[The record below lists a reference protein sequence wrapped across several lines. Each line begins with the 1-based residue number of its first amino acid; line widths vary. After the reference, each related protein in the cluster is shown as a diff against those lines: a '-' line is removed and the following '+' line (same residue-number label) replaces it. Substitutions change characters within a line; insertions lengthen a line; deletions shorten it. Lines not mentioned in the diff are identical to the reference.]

1 MTRPVCGPF
10 THFGCEEGPH
20 KSVEFTLLRTGG
32 ITFGQ
37 RFRFREEYKA
47 NGRDHHEADILRYMR
62 REFRLSALIVPSFV
76 WIFIQ
81 ETSPKYPLNSDM

>member
-20 KSVEFTLLRTGG
+20 KSVELLYYVPEESRS
-32 ITFGQ
+32 GQ

-47 NGRDHHEADILRYMR
+47 NGRGHHEADILRYMR
-62 REFRLSALIVPSFV
+62 REFRLSG
-76 WIFIQ
+76 
-81 ETSPKYPLNSDM
+81 

>member
-32 ITFGQ
+32 ITF
-37 RFRFREEYKA
+37 RTEIPLSEEYKA
-47 NGRDHHEADILRYMR
+47 NGRGHHEADILRYMR
-62 REFRLSALIVPSFV
+62 REFRLSG
-76 WIFIQ
+76 
-81 ETSPKYPLNSDM
+81 

>member
-32 ITFGQ
+32 ITFKT
-37 RFRFREEYKA
+37 EISLS
-47 NGRDHHEADILRYMR
+47 GR
-62 REFRLSALIVPSFV
+62 V
-76 WIFIQ
+76 
-81 ETSPKYPLNSDM
+81 

>member
-32 ITFGQ
+32 ITFRTEIPLSGS
-37 RFRFREEYKA
+37 
-47 NGRDHHEADILRYMR
+47 HHEADILRYTR
-62 REFRLSALIVPSFV
+62 REFRLS
-76 WIFIQ
+76 
-81 ETSPKYPLNSDM
+81 D